1 MALEKKR
8 RSDSTVRRCLSA
20 VQATFLSHRLRARRL
35 LARNAA
41 HFLENPMATG
51 NPDRRVSTH
60 RVLSTFDWIALV
72 LLIVGGLNWALVG
85 LFDFNLVSV
94 LFGPMSY
101 LSRLVYVLVGAS
113 ALYVLYLGARL
124 NNRY

>member
-1 MALEKKR
+1 MATVNPDKHVSTR
-8 RSDSTVRRCLSA
+8 RGLSA
-20 VQATFLSHRLRARRL
+20 
-35 LARNAA
+35 
-41 HFLENPMATG
+41 
-51 NPDRRVSTH
+51 
-60 RVLSTFDWIALV
+60 FDWIALV